1 MYNRSTLKNNEGGE
15 NMARQSKDPY
25 GDFVVRIINSCRIAA
40 NQAFGMSDDEYFRVM
55 KVHEL
60 MTTLDPDAQRVRK
73 ASVPIVIPTH
83 VRYATKGGDHNGE
96 SQ

>member
-1 MYNRSTLKNNEGGE
+1 
-15 NMARQSKDPY
+15 MARQSKDPY

-83 VRYATKGGDHNGE
+83 GVKMGRVWRIPIREVERLEREWRLSARA
-96 SQ
+96 S